1 MKIQSLAVMFIILIL
16 PISLVLA
23 SYTQNRVETLQTQAS
38 YDSKL
43 NDATYDA
50 LKAYF
55 RLYKLKN
62 ERYKSIYKYIL

>member
-50 LKAYF
+50 LKAYQKASF
-55 RLYKLKN
+55 EEQLQIIQTQK
-62 ERYKSIYKYIL
+62 

>member
-50 LKAYF
+50 LKAYQ
-55 RLYKLKN
+55 
-62 ERYKSIYKYIL
+62 